1 MKAMI
6 FAAGLGTRLKPMTDT
21 LPKALVPVAGKPLI
35 EHVMTKIAAATDA
48 DGAPL
53 VDGFVVNVH
62 HFASKIVDWLGN
74 FSADCSVDSHVG
86 TPSLLR
92 MTSTSLRGQ
101 DSSTSLRGQDPS
113 TLLQG
118 QDPSTSL
125 RGAKRR
131 GNLPVAISDETAQL
145 LETGGAVHHARKH
158 LEGCGNFLIHNV
170 DIFTSADLGWF
181 AAQHKAD
188 SVATLLVSDRKT
200 SRYFLFHPQTMRLVG
215 WDNSLNGDTVMA
227 DPSLK
232 IQDCR
237 MLAFAGI
244 HILSDKVFGYMDEYI
259 NEKGLPT
266 DEEVGTRFPIIDFY
280 LWLCSKAPVYGV
292 EAQNLTFLDV
302 GKMDTI
308 GRAEEMLAA
317 IC

>member
-62 HFASKIVDWLGN
+62 HFASKIVDWLG
-74 FSADCSVDSHVG
+74 
-86 TPSLLR
+86 
-92 MTSTSLRGQ
+92 
-101 DSSTSLRGQDPS
+101 
-113 TLLQG
+113 
-118 QDPSTSL
+118 
-125 RGAKRR
+125 AKRR

-145 LETGGAVHHARKH
+145 LETGGAVHHARKY

-215 WDNSLNGDTVMA
+215 WYNSLKGDTVMA

>member
-21 LPKALVPVAGKPLI
+21 HPNALVPVAGKPLI

-62 HFASKIVDWLGN
+62 HFAQKIVDWLGN

-92 MTSTSLRGQ
+92 MTSTSLR
-101 DSSTSLRGQDPS
+101 
-113 TLLQG
+113 G

-145 LETGGAVHHARKH
+145 LETGGAVHHARKY
-158 LEGCGNFLIHNV
+158 LDGCGNFLIHNV

-215 WDNSLNGDTVMA
+215 WYNSLNGDTIMA

>member
-6 FAAGLGTRLKPMTDT
+6 FAAGLGTRLKPITDT

-35 EHVMTKIAAATDA
+35 EHVMTKIAAAADA

-62 HFASKIVDWLGN
+62 HFAPKIVDWLGN

-101 DSSTSLRGQDPS
+101 N
-113 TLLQG
+113 
-118 QDPSTSL
+118 PSTSL

-145 LETGGAVHHARKH
+145 LETGGAVHHARKY

-200 SRYFLFHPQTMRLVG
+200 SRYFLFAPEDMRLVG
-215 WDNSLNGDTVMA
+215 WYNSANGDTFMA
-227 DPSLK
+227 DPSFQK
-232 IQDCR
+232 EDCR

-244 HILSDKVFGYMDEYI
+244 HILSDKIFDLMDEYVK
-259 NEKGLPT
+259 EKRLPA
-266 DEEVGTRFPIIDFY
+266 DEEVGTRFPIVDFY
-280 LWLCSKAPVYGV
+280 LWACSRAPIYGV

-308 GRAEEMLAA
+308 DKAEELAA
-317 IC
+317 QLAFRHTGGAM